1 MDYQAV
7 FQRRELKYLLTREQM
22 TQVLEAIT
30 PHMVADPHGPAI
42 VRNLYFDTDSYRL
55 IRRSIEKPVY
65 KEKLRLRSYVPA
77 GADDPV
83 FVEVKKKYKGVVYKR
98 RMTMAQQ
105 LAIQWLTGA
114 YTPEA
119 PGQIGREIDYFRS
132 FYGPLKPV
140 CHLSYRRLAFQ
151 KEDFRVTFDDQIQA
165 RTTDFTFASGPPGTA
180 LLPENLVLME
190 LKCVGGMPLWMAQ
203 TLSRLGL
210 YKTSFSKY
218 GTAYQTLIY
227 PHWKG
232 TDHYG

>member
-1 MDYQAV
+1 MDYQAI
-7 FQRRELKYLLTREQM
+7 FQRRELKYLLTRAQM
-22 TQVLEAIT
+22 AQVLEAIA
-30 PHMVADPHGPAI
+30 PYMVPDPHGPAI

-77 GADDPV
+77 GEDDPV
-83 FVEVKKKYKGVVYKR
+83 FVEVKKKYRGVVYKR

-114 YTPEA
+114 YTPET
-119 PGQIGREIDYFRS
+119 PGQIGREIDYFRR
-132 FYGPLKPV
+132 FYSPLQPV

-151 KEDFRVTFDDQIQA
+151 TGDFRVTFDDQIQV
-165 RTTDFTFASGPPGTA
+165 RTTDLTFHSDPQGTA
-180 LLPENLVLME
+180 LLPEDRVLME
-190 LKCVGGMPLWMAQ
+190 LKCAGGMPLWMAN

-227 PHWKG
+227 PHLKG
-232 TDHYG
+232 TDSYG